1 MNAAFPTASPLAG
14 KTVVLGVAG
23 SISAYKAADLCS
35 KLVQEGT
42 TVLPILT
49 RAALRFVGAPTFW
62 GLAGQPVAT
71 DVFDE
76 PFGPQEI
83 AHLVYPERADLF
95 VVAPASAD
103 VLARL
108 AAGMCDDML
117 AAALIA
123 NPGKPVLIAPA
134 MNTDMWK
141 NPAVQA
147 NRRTLESR
155 GYQFVEPGVGRLAEG
170 LVGAGRLAE
179 PPEIVAIIKETLAR
193 QQDFQGVS
201 FLITAGPTREP
212 LDPVRYLTNRSSGK
226 MGYALAEAAATRGA
240 KVTLVSGPVHLSALP
255 GVETIRV
262 TTASEMA
269 EACFEQ
275 ATTANVII
283 AAAAVADYTPATVA
297 PQKIKKSGGD
307 TLTIT
312 LRPTEDIL
320 KTLGQRK
327 TAGQV
332 LVGFAAETEHVT
344 ENAHAKLAAK
354 NLDLIVANDVTQPSA
369 GFDTDT
375 NIVTLIGHGNSAE
388 TLPQMPK
395 RAVADAILDRVKPF
409 LAKA

>member
-1 MNAAFPTASPLAG
+1 M
-14 KTVVLGVAG
+14 
-23 SISAYKAADLCS
+23 
-35 KLVQEGT
+35 
-42 TVLPILT
+42 
-49 RAALRFVGAPTFW
+49 
-62 GLAGQPVAT
+62 
-71 DVFDE
+71 
-76 PFGPQEI
+76 
-83 AHLVYPERADLF
+83 
-95 VVAPASAD
+95 
-103 VLARL
+103 
-108 AAGMCDDML
+108 
-117 AAALIA
+117 
-123 NPGKPVLIAPA
+123 
-134 MNTDMWK
+134 
-141 NPAVQA
+141 
-147 NRRTLESR
+147 
-155 GYQFVEPGVGRLAEG
+155 
-170 LVGAGRLAE
+170 
-179 PPEIVAIIKETLAR
+179 
-193 QQDFQGVS
+193 
-201 FLITAGPTREP
+201 
-212 LDPVRYLTNRSSGK
+212 RYLTNRSSGK

>member
-201 FLITAGPTREP
+201 
-212 LDPVRYLTNRSSGK
+212 S
-226 MGYALAEAAATRGA
+226 
-240 KVTLVSGPVHLSALP
+240 
-255 GVETIRV
+255 
-262 TTASEMA
+262 
-269 EACFEQ
+269 
-275 ATTANVII
+275 
-283 AAAAVADYTPATVA
+283 
-297 PQKIKKSGGD
+297 
-307 TLTIT
+307 
-312 LRPTEDIL
+312 
-320 KTLGQRK
+320 
-327 TAGQV
+327 
-332 LVGFAAETEHVT
+332 
-344 ENAHAKLAAK
+344 
-354 NLDLIVANDVTQPSA
+354 
-369 GFDTDT
+369 
-375 NIVTLIGHGNSAE
+375 
-388 TLPQMPK
+388 
-395 RAVADAILDRVKPF
+395 
-409 LAKA
+409 